1 MSDNLKVNIG
11 DEIPVVLTM
20 RGPEKEGTNQYGNW
34 YLYRFN
40 HNGEKTAFFA
50 SDQMHAK
57 LKSLDAN
64 TKVTLVGKNNPQ
76 GKGVYVDLILANGH
90 TTPTPT
96 PTSTTTTAS
105 ITDTVVIAAAS
116 SLVGTKFTE
125 EVYLDRCKL
134 IAETF
139 NTVAG
144 YTPGNKVKEVEETLI
159 NTFSGESIDI
169 KPIDPSGT
177 LPWEKENVQ

>member
-1 MSDNLKVNIG
+1 MSDLKLKIG
-11 DEIPVVLTM
+11 DEVPVVLTM
-20 RGPEKEGTNQYGNW
+20 KGPEKEGTNQYGNW

-40 HNGEKTAFFA
+40 QNGEKVAFFA

-57 LKSLDAN
+57 LKGLDAD
-64 TKVTLVGKNNPQ
+64 TKVTLVGKNHPP

-96 PTSTTTTAS
+96 PTSTTTTTAS

-139 NTVAG
+139 DTVTG
-144 YTPGNKVKEVEETLI
+144 YTTGSKVKEVEETLVS
-159 NTFSGESIDI
+159 TFEA
-169 KPIDPSGT
+169 KPIDPSGP
-177 LPWEKENVQ
+177 LPWEKENGQ

>member
-11 DEIPVVLTM
+11 DKVPVVLTM
-20 RGPEKEGTNQYGNW
+20 RGPEKSGTNQYGDW

-50 SDQMHAK
+50 SDQMHGK
-57 LKSLDAN
+57 LKDLDAN

-76 GKGVYVDLILANGH
+76 GKGVYVDMKLANGH
-90 TTPTPT
+90 TATTPAPTPT
-96 PTSTTTTAS
+96 ATTAS

-116 SLVGTKFTE
+116 SLVGTNFTE
-125 EVYLDRCKL
+125 EVYLDRCKI

-139 NTVAG
+139 DTVTG
-144 YTPGNKVKEVEETLI
+144 YTTGGKVKEV
-159 NTFSGESIDI
+159 
-169 KPIDPSGT
+169 
-177 LPWEKENVQ
+177 

>member
-11 DEIPVVLTM
+11 DEVPVVLTM

-50 SDQMHAK
+50 SDQMHGK
-57 LKSLDAN
+57 LKDLDAN

-76 GKGVYVDLILANGH
+76 GKGVYVDMKLANGH
-90 TTPTPT
+90 TTAT
-96 PTSTTTTAS
+96 PTSTPTTTTAS
-105 ITDTVVIAAAS
+105 ITDTIVIAAAS
-116 SLVGTKFTE
+116 SLVGTNFTE
-125 EVYLDRCKL
+125 EVYLDRCKI

-139 NTVAG
+139 DTVTG
-144 YTPGNKVKEVEETLI
+144 YTTGSKVKEVEEALVS
-159 NTFSGESIDI
+159 TFEA
-169 KPIDPSGT
+169 KPIDPSGP
-177 LPWEKENVQ
+177 LPWEKENGQ

>member
-11 DEIPVVLTM
+11 DEVPVVLTM

-50 SDQMHAK
+50 SDQMHGK
-57 LKSLDAN
+57 LKDLDAN

-96 PTSTTTTAS
+96 STPTTTTAS
-105 ITDTVVIAAAS
+105 ITDTIVIAAAS
-116 SLVGTKFTE
+116 SLVGTNFTE
-125 EVYLDRCKL
+125 EVYLDRCKI

-139 NTVAG
+139 DTVTG
-144 YTPGNKVKEVEETLI
+144 YTTGSKVKEVEEALVS
-159 NTFSGESIDI
+159 TFEA
-169 KPIDPSGT
+169 KPIDPSGP
-177 LPWEKENVQ
+177 LPWEKENGQ

>member
-11 DEIPVVLTM
+11 DKVPVVLTM
-20 RGPEKEGTNQYGNW
+20 RGPEKSGTNQYGDW

-50 SDQMHAK
+50 SDQMHGK
-57 LKSLDAN
+57 LKDLDAN

-76 GKGVYVDLILANGH
+76 GKGVYVDMKLANGH
-90 TTPTPT
+90 TATTPAPTPT
-96 PTSTTTTAS
+96 ATTAS

-116 SLVGTKFTE
+116 SLVGTNFTE
-125 EVYLDRCKL
+125 EVYLDRCKI

-139 NTVAG
+139 DTVTG
-144 YTPGNKVKEVEETLI
+144 YTAGSKVKEVEETLI
-159 NTFSGESIDI
+159 NTFDA
-169 KPIDPSGT
+169 KPIDPSGP
-177 LPWEKENVQ
+177 LPWEND

>member
-11 DEIPVVLTM
+11 DKVPVVLTM
-20 RGPEKEGTNQYGNW
+20 RGPEKSGTNQYGDW

-57 LKSLDAN
+57 LKDLDAN

-76 GKGVYVDLILANGH
+76 GKGVYVDMVLANGH
-90 TTPTPT
+90 TAPTST
-96 PTSTTTTAS
+96 PTSTPTTTTAS
-105 ITDTVVIAAAS
+105 ITDTIVIAAAS
-116 SLVGTKFTE
+116 SLVGTNFTE
-125 EVYLDRCKL
+125 EVYLDRCKI

-139 NTVAG
+139 DTVTG
-144 YTPGNKVKEVEETLI
+144 YTTGSKVKEVEEALVS
-159 NTFSGESIDI
+159 TFEA
-169 KPIDPSGT
+169 KPIDPSGP
-177 LPWEKENVQ
+177 LPWEKENGQ

>member
-11 DEIPVVLTM
+11 DKVPVVLTM
-20 RGPEKEGTNQYGNW
+20 RGPEKSGTNQYGDW

-57 LKSLDAN
+57 LKDLDAN

-96 PTSTTTTAS
+96 PTSTPTTTTAS
-105 ITDTVVIAAAS
+105 ITDTIVIAAAS
-116 SLVGTKFTE
+116 SLVGTNFTE
-125 EVYLDRCKL
+125 EVYLDRCKI

-139 NTVAG
+139 DTVTG
-144 YTPGNKVKEVEETLI
+144 YTTGSKVKEVEETLVS
-159 NTFSGESIDI
+159 TFEA
-169 KPIDPSGT
+169 KPIDPSGP
-177 LPWEKENVQ
+177 LPWEKEND